1 MKGRS
6 IKVLVWLAALSVVA
20 IASTQVFWIL
30 HFYKTQESQFNS
42 RVTLAL
48 KDVADE
54 FFQFNEIT
62 PPSES
67 PVEQLAPGLYALML
81 NNPIDAA
88 HIEYLLRSKFQ
99 AREILVDFEYSI
111 YDCNTQN
118 HVFSNLI
125 STEKSEF
132 LTPSM
137 QFPQLSDEDYYASI
151 YFPEVSVFE
160 ISQALPWISS
170 IIALLVVIS
179 LFTYTLAELA
189 KQKRLS
195 QIQNDFINNMTH
207 EFKTPISTIAVSA
220 EVLKNEDI
228 SQDPNRLQNYAGI
241 IQSEVVRLQNQVDRV
256 LQLARVSEPEPVLKI
271 EDVNIKDLI
280 EVAVES
286 FRANIE
292 ERSGSISFRSAL
304 SPIVRGDAVHLSNM
318 LYNLLDSAIKYC
330 KGAPKISVRLNADQ
344 YGVEISIKDNGIGI
358 SPEHLNR
365 VFDRFYR
372 VTTGNVHDQKGF
384 GLGLN
389 YVKLVVESHEGSI
402 KTKSSPA
409 GTIFTIQLP
418 YGD

>member
-280 EVAVES
+280 EVAIES
-286 FRANIE
+286 FRANIK
-292 ERSGSISFRSAL
+292 ERSGSISFRSDL

-318 LYNLLDSAIKYC
+318 LYNLLDNAIKYC